1 MVDQTEQTE
10 DKPLV
15 PGTPEYDAA
24 MIAKFRGEETPPATG
39 GEPEDTS
46 PKRPDDIPEKFWDAE
61 KGEVDVAKLLKSYG
75 ELEATKGAPKE
86 DKPDDAP
93 AGDTAAADAAKET
106 VEKAGLDWDTILAK
120 VRTNGDIDTSDY
132 EALEKSGIPRSL
144 AEEVIESR
152 KANVERERVAAIE
165 YIGGEKEATDLLKWA
180 GESLSPEDKAAYQG
194 MLDGPHWRV
203 AVDALKARR
212 ASTSKTADEPQL
224 ETGRSTGTVGT
235 VGYTSREEMKADMA
249 NPLYYDRTP
258 AGERFRAQVYKR
270 AELATYR
277 R

>member
-61 KGEVDVAKLLKSYG
+61 KGQVDVAKLLKSYG
-75 ELEATKGAPKE
+75 ELEATKSAPKDE
-86 DKPDDAP
+86 PAP
-93 AGDTAAADAAKET
+93 AASADEPAAADAAKET
-106 VEKAGLDWDTILAK
+106 VEKAGLDWESVTAK
-120 VRTNGDIDTSDY
+120 VRTNGNIDDADY
-132 EALEKSGIPRSL
+132 EALEKAGIPRSL
-144 AEEVIESR
+144 VEEVIEAR
-152 KANVERERVAAIE
+152 KANVERERAAAIE
-165 YIGGEKEATDLLKWA
+165 YIGGEKEATELLKWA
-180 GESLSPEDKAAYQG
+180 GDNLPPEDKVAYQG

-212 ASTSKTADEPQL
+212 ASSSKTAGEPQL
-224 ETGRSTGTVGT
+224 EAGRGSGTVGA

-249 NPLYYDRTP
+249 NPLYHARTP
-258 AGERFRAQVYKR
+258 EGERFRAQVYQR

>member
-24 MIAKFRGEETPPATG
+24 MIAKFRGEDVAPATG
-39 GEPEDTS
+39 GEQEDAS
-46 PKRPDDIPEKFWDAE
+46 PKRPDDVPEKFWDAE
-61 KGEVDVAKLLKSYG
+61 KGQVDVAKLLKSYS
-75 ELEATKGAPKE
+75 ELEAAKGAPKE
-86 DKPDDAP
+86 DKPAEAP
-93 AGDTAAADAAKET
+93 AGDPAAADAAKET
-106 VEKAGLDWDTILAK
+106 VEKAGLDWDAVIAK
-120 VRTNGDIDTSDY
+120 VRTNGDIDAADY

-144 AEEVIESR
+144 VEEVIESR
-152 KANVERERVAAIE
+152 KANVERERAAAIE

-180 GESLSPEDKAAYQG
+180 GENLSPEDKAAYQG

-212 ASTSKTADEPQL
+212 ASNVKTAGEPQL

-249 NPLYYDRTP
+249 NPLYHAKTP
-258 AGERFRAQVYKR
+258 DGERFRAQVYKR
-270 AELATYR
+270 AELASYR
-277 R
+277 K